1 VTCAQRCKLAFSVT
15 MVMQEYLV
23 MTNNANTLLIIAA
36 LPNNVNKLI
45 DISLVRKL

>member
-1 VTCAQRCKLAFSVT
+1 

-36 LPNNVNKLI
+36 LPNNANKLI